1 MPAESSEL
9 TDMLSPGCTWIEVVI
24 PGADAKSGVMNAISV
39 LAKNSQ
45 WATSTRRS
53 LHQLVLQQR
62 KPAMPVKPV

>member
-45 WATSTRRS
+45 WARTTPGSFRRCCS
-53 LHQLVLQQR
+53 EGR
-62 KPAMPVKPV
+62 